1 MERLRDLGDALNHL
15 TTSQK
20 VALGVAVPA
29 AMVTGYLLVKRNQGQ
44 RLEDE
49 FEQEEAAKSMATS
62 RQTTIEVKVP
72 RRVVGAVIGRQGAN
86 IKQVQEISGARVNFR
101 DEAGL
106 EENEDRVV
114 IIRGAPEKAQE
125 AERLIHKIIAD
136 QPVILT
142 EEIHLPQRALG
153 RIIGKNGDTIRQLCR
168 TSHAKIKIDRGGDE
182 RSPDCVKLATIT
194 GTKEQ
199 IEHARGLLEEKI
211 AEEEAFRQRLI
222 MIDMCCL
229 VCVGSRVFL
238 KRRWQRRRPSDRGGL
253 LEEKIAEEEAFRQR
267 LSISTSNRQHRRG
280 AERPGTRERQAGT
293 RQPRTHQQE
302 AQEAKKLSPTSPPNS
317 PLPQHN
323 DFFEVFVSAVETP
336 GHFWVQMVNAKAAQ
350 LDRLVQDMSDYY
362 SEEHVKELEPI
373 HTLMVGDIV
382 AAPFQHDDAW
392 YRARVMGFW
401 KAGTLDLYYVDY
413 GDSGVVKREN
423 LRALRHDFL
432 SLPFQ
437 AVECSLAGVAPRGED
452 WSEQAT
458 DLFEELTYCAKWK
471 ILMAKTVTYIQRD
484 LQLMP
489 CLLLV
494 NTHGPKDVYIARE
507 LVKQGYAVRVKDS
520 DTEGSTSST
529 PSEPDPNCVYLA
541 ESPVLGK
548 PGAEHSDISAQNATR
563 QEEPPKSTLTLSLN
577 QKKTPTTGGEQSD
590 LHVSIKLKEEKP
602 LSPPGGRNVS
612 KISIATTQGN
622 AKNQAQDAVHNT
634 GKLLEEKLETLERHR
649 EKFISEGGKEKD
661 SQDNKS
667 EDSSQ
672 GYVDLL
678 TPISE
683 KSNESLKEEE
693 SKEQIQEPADSHQD
707 SALLTTGASGSERNI
722 RVSVD
727 SDSSMSAADMKALRS
742 ELASQLVEASVVR
755 NGVLHPSVESEPLD
769 DVGNNSSEKDADAVT
784 PDFISSTFTSET
796 SVFTTAS
803 GVSDLSSPSSD
814 LDDTKHGAAAPELNY
829 LLPQLDVVGKDSCA
843 SSPYISDEDMY
854 TEGSSEEEVS
864 TKSRS
869 GVRPKVGSAEV
880 SRHLGSAKED
890 TVTIPTVEVTAPATF
905 DLTSSSDGDV
915 YLDAEGQ
922 DYSTFADGE
931 VEGAEGPLQLV
942 DPDTL
947 AEKVVPGKY
956 DEDRT
961 KETTGE

>member
-1 MERLRDLGDALNHL
+1 M
-15 TTSQK
+15 
-20 VALGVAVPA
+20 
-29 AMVTGYLLVKRNQGQ
+29 
-44 RLEDE
+44 
-49 FEQEEAAKSMATS
+49 
-62 RQTTIEVKVP
+62 
-72 RRVVGAVIGRQGAN
+72 
-86 IKQVQEISGARVNFR
+86 VQEISGARVNFR

-106 EENEDRVV
+106 DENEDRVV

-211 AEEEAFRQRLI
+211 AEEEAFRQRLS
-222 MIDMCCL
+222 
-229 VCVGSRVFL
+229 V
-238 KRRWQRRRPSDRGGL
+238 
-253 LEEKIAEEEAFRQR
+253 
-267 LSISTSNRQHRRG
+267 STSNRQHRRG

-302 AQEAKKLSPTSPPNS
+302 AQEARKLSPTSPPNS

-323 DFFEVFVSAVETP
+323 DFFEVFVSAVETPGHFWVQMVNAKAAQLDRLVQDMSDYYSEEHVKEVCVLLFVCLFVSAVETPGHFWVQMVNAKAAQLDRLVQDMSDYYSEEHVKEMVNAKAAQLDRLVQDMSDYYSEEHVKEVCVLLFACLFVSAVETP

-520 DTEGSTSST
+520 DAEGSASST

-548 PGAEHSDISAQNATR
+548 PGTEHSDISSQYATR

-590 LHVSIKLKEEKP
+590 LHVSIKLKEEKT
-602 LSPPGGRNVS
+602 LSPTSTGGRNVS

-622 AKNQAQDAVHNT
+622 AKNQAQDT
-634 GKLLEEKLETLERHR
+634 SKLLEEKLETLERHR
-649 EKFISEGGKEKD
+649 EKFISEGGKEKEA
-661 SQDNKS
+661 QNNKS

-769 DVGNNSSEKDADAVT
+769 DVGNNSTEKDADAVT

-829 LLPQLDVVGKDSCA
+829 LLPQPDVAGKDSCA

-869 GVRPKVGSAEV
+869 GVRSKVGSAEV
-880 SRHLGSAKED
+880 SRQSGLAKED

-922 DYSTFADGE
+922 DYSTFVDGE
-931 VEGAEGPLQLV
+931 VAGAEGPLQLV

-956 DEDRT
+956 EEDRS

>member
-1 MERLRDLGDALNHL
+1 MW
-15 TTSQK
+15 SK
-20 VALGVAVPA
+20 
-29 AMVTGYLLVKRNQGQ
+29 
-44 RLEDE
+44 
-49 FEQEEAAKSMATS
+49 
-62 RQTTIEVKVP
+62 
-72 RRVVGAVIGRQGAN
+72 
-86 IKQVQEISGARVNFR
+86 VQEISGARVNFR

-106 EENEDRVV
+106 DENEDRVV
-114 IIRGAPEKAQE
+114 LIRGAPEKAQE

-211 AEEEAFRQRLI
+211 AEEEAFRQRLA
-222 MIDMCCL
+222 
-229 VCVGSRVFL
+229 V
-238 KRRWQRRRPSDRGGL
+238 
-253 LEEKIAEEEAFRQR
+253 
-267 LSISTSNRQHRRG
+267 STGNRQHRRG
-280 AERPGTRERQAGT
+280 AERPGTRDRQADT
-293 RQPRTHQQE
+293 RQPRTQQQE
-302 AQEAKKLSPTSPPNS
+302 AKEAKKLSPTSPPNS

-336 GHFWVQMVNAKAAQ
+336 GHFWVQMVNAKAPQLDRLVQDMSDYYSEEHVKETPGHFWVQMVNAKAPQLDRLVQDMSDYYSEEHVKEGHFWVQMVNAKAPQLDRLVQDMSDYYSEEHVKETPGHFWVQMVNAKAPQ

-373 HTLMVGDIV
+373 GTVLVGDIV

-392 YRARVMGFW
+392 YRARVRGFW

-437 AVECSLAGVAPRGED
+437 AVECSLAGVAPKGED
-452 WSEQAT
+452 WSEQAS
-458 DLFEELTYCAKWK
+458 DMFEELTYCAKWK

-494 NTHGPKDVYIARE
+494 DTHGPKDVYIARE
-507 LVKQGYAVRVKDS
+507 MVKQGHAVRVKDS
-520 DTEGSTSST
+520 DADSSQSASST
-529 PSEPDPNCVYLA
+529 PSEPDPNHVYPT
-541 ESPVLGK
+541 ESPVH
-548 PGAEHSDISAQNATR
+548 AELFDFAAQSAMQK
-563 QEEPPKSTLTLSLN
+563 EEPSKSTMTLSLN
-577 QKKTPTTGGEQSD
+577 QTKTAKTSGEQSD
-590 LHVSIKLKEEKP
+590 LHVNIKLKEGLP

-612 KISIATTQGN
+612 KISIATSQGN
-622 AKNQAQDAVHNT
+622 AKKDPQDGAQDAS
-634 GKLLEEKLETLERHR
+634 GLLEGKLETLERHR
-649 EKFISEGGKEKD
+649 EKFLSEKE

-672 GYVDLL
+672 GYMELL

-683 KSNESLKEEE
+683 KSNESKEEE

-742 ELASQLVEASVVR
+742 ELASQLVESSVVR
-755 NGVLHPSVESEPLD
+755 NGVLHPSVESEPVE
-769 DVGNNSSEKDADAVT
+769 DVGNSTADKEAEAVT

-814 LDDTKHGAAAPELNY
+814 LDDTKHGTTAPEQNY
-829 LLPQLDVVGKDSCA
+829 LLPQPDVTSRKDSTA

-854 TEGSSEEEVS
+854 TDGSSEEEVS

-880 SRHLGSAKED
+880 SRHLGSAKEE
-890 TVTIPTVEVTAPATF
+890 TVTIPTVEVTAPTNF

-931 VEGAEGPLQLV
+931 VAGAEGPLQLV

-956 DEDRT
+956 DVIEDHT
-961 KETTGE
+961 KETTGGETVKDI

>member
-29 AMVTGYLLVKRNQGQ
+29 AMVTGYLLVKRSQGQ

-72 RRVVGAVIGRQGAN
+72 RRVVGVVIGRQGAN

-106 EENEDRVV
+106 DENEDRVV
-114 IIRGAPEKAQE
+114 LIRGAPEKAQE

-211 AEEEAFRQRLI
+211 AEEEAFRQRLA
-222 MIDMCCL
+222 
-229 VCVGSRVFL
+229 V
-238 KRRWQRRRPSDRGGL
+238 
-253 LEEKIAEEEAFRQR
+253 
-267 LSISTSNRQHRRG
+267 STSNRQHRRG

-293 RQPRTHQQE
+293 RQPRTPQQE
-302 AQEAKKLSPTSPPNS
+302 ATEAKKLSPTSPPNS

-494 NTHGPKDVYIARE
+494 NTHGQKDVYIARE

-520 DTEGSTSST
+520 DTEGSASST
-529 PSEPDPNCVYLA
+529 PSEPDPSCVYLA
-541 ESPVLGK
+541 ESPLLEK
-548 PGAEHSDISAQNATR
+548 PDAEHSDISAQYAT
-563 QEEPPKSTLTLSLN
+563 QNEDPPKSTLTLSLN

-590 LHVSIKLKEEKP
+590 LHVNIKLKEEKP
-602 LSPPGGRNVS
+602 LSPPGG
-612 KISIATTQGN
+612 
-622 AKNQAQDAVHNT
+622 
-634 GKLLEEKLETLERHR
+634 
-649 EKFISEGGKEKD
+649 
-661 SQDNKS
+661 
-667 EDSSQ
+667 
-672 GYVDLL
+672 
-678 TPISE
+678 
-683 KSNESLKEEE
+683 
-693 SKEQIQEPADSHQD
+693 
-707 SALLTTGASGSERNI
+707 
-722 RVSVD
+722 
-727 SDSSMSAADMKALRS
+727 
-742 ELASQLVEASVVR
+742 
-755 NGVLHPSVESEPLD
+755 
-769 DVGNNSSEKDADAVT
+769 
-784 PDFISSTFTSET
+784 
-796 SVFTTAS
+796 
-803 GVSDLSSPSSD
+803 
-814 LDDTKHGAAAPELNY
+814 
-829 LLPQLDVVGKDSCA
+829 
-843 SSPYISDEDMY
+843 
-854 TEGSSEEEVS
+854 
-864 TKSRS
+864 
-869 GVRPKVGSAEV
+869 PKCV
-880 SRHLGSAKED
+880 
-890 TVTIPTVEVTAPATF
+890 
-905 DLTSSSDGDV
+905 
-915 YLDAEGQ
+915 
-922 DYSTFADGE
+922 
-931 VEGAEGPLQLV
+931 
-942 DPDTL
+942 
-947 AEKVVPGKY
+947 
-956 DEDRT
+956 
-961 KETTGE
+961 

>member
-1 MERLRDLGDALNHL
+1 M
-15 TTSQK
+15 S
-20 VALGVAVPA
+20 
-29 AMVTGYLLVKRNQGQ
+29 
-44 RLEDE
+44 
-49 FEQEEAAKSMATS
+49 
-62 RQTTIEVKVP
+62 
-72 RRVVGAVIGRQGAN
+72 
-86 IKQVQEISGARVNFR
+86 QVQEVSGARVKFRDESGLDDTEDRVVQEVSGARLNFR
-101 DEAGL
+101 DESGL
-106 EENEDRVV
+106 DDTEDRVV
-114 IIRGAPEKAQE
+114 LIRGAPEKAQE

-136 QPVILT
+136 QPVILS

-168 TSHAKIKIDRGGDE
+168 ASHAKIKIDRGGDE

-211 AEEEAFRQRLI
+211 AEEEAFRQRLA
-222 MIDMCCL
+222 
-229 VCVGSRVFL
+229 VTTG
-238 KRRWQRRRPSDRGGL
+238 
-253 LEEKIAEEEAFRQR
+253 
-267 LSISTSNRQHRRG
+267 NRQHRRG
-280 AERPGTRERQAGT
+280 AERPGTRDRQADT
-293 RQPRTHQQE
+293 RQPRTHQ
-302 AQEAKKLSPTSPPNS
+302 QEAKKLSPTSPPNS

-336 GHFWVQMVNAKAAQ
+336 GHFWVQMVNAKAPQ

-373 HTLMVGDIV
+373 HSLMLEPIHSLMVGDIV

-437 AVECSLAGVAPRGED
+437 AVECSLAGVAPKGED

-484 LQLMP
+484 LQLVP

-494 NTHGPKDVYIARE
+494 DTHGPKDVYIARE

-520 DTEGSTSST
+520 DQDSSQSASST
-529 PSEPDPNCVYLA
+529 PSEPDPNHVYPK
-541 ESPVLGK
+541 EGSPIRGK
-548 PGAEHSDISAQNATR
+548 NDTEHSDNAAQSSM
-563 QEEPPKSTLTLSLN
+563 QHGEPSKSTLTLSLN
-577 QKKTPTTGGEQSD
+577 PKKTGTPTTTGAEHSD
-590 LHVSIKLKEEKP
+590 LHVNIKLQEGLP
-602 LSPPGGRNVS
+602 ISPPGGRNVS
-612 KISIATTQGN
+612 KISIATSQGN
-622 AKNQAQDAVHNT
+622 AKAQEGGQDASR
-634 GKLLEEKLETLERHR
+634 LLEEKLETLERHK
-649 EKFISEGGKEKD
+649 EKFLSKAVKE
-661 SQDNKS
+661 SQGDQS

-672 GYVDLL
+672 DCVDLL

-683 KSNESLKEEE
+683 KSNESKEEE
-693 SKEQIQEPADSHQD
+693 SKEQIREPADSSQG
-707 SALLTTGASGSERNI
+707 SALLTAGASGSERNI

-755 NGVLHPSVESEPLD
+755 NGVLHPSVESETTED
-769 DVGNNSSEKDADAVT
+769 AGNNAAEKEADAVT
-784 PDFISSTFTSET
+784 PDFISSTYTSET

-814 LDDTKHGAAAPELNY
+814 LDDPKHGAAAPEPSY
-829 LLPQLDVVGKDSCA
+829 LLPQPDVTGHKDSCA
-843 SSPYISDEDMY
+843 STPYISDEDMY
-854 TEGSSEEEVS
+854 TEGSSEEEV
-864 TKSRS
+864 
-869 GVRPKVGSAEV
+869 
-880 SRHLGSAKED
+880 
-890 TVTIPTVEVTAPATF
+890 EVTAPTTF

-922 DYSTFADGE
+922 DYSTFMDGE
-931 VEGAEGPLQLV
+931 VAGAEGPLQLV

-947 AEKVVPGKY
+947 AEKVIPGKY
-956 DEDRT
+956 EEDRT